1 MSLDIHDPD
10 LADYD
15 PYIWDTE
22 YFRTKQQQDQFC
34 EEKIRKLQAEA
45 SQELRNTF
53 SIGEN
58 GLLYKA
64 GQDGHQ
70 LVVPVR
76 MRGEV
81 LKMCHDIPAA
91 GHYAQL
97 HTLRKIQRNF
107 WWPKMSK
114 DVTQYVASCDICLRH
129 NPGGKRTAPMVRMPI
144 ASAPMERAHLDLI
157 GPLPRDLDGNVQ
169 PAHTYNRRQ
178 QPRGQRDSG
187 GRRLA
192 ARIA

>member
-81 LKMCHDIPAA
+81 LKCATIF
-91 GHYAQL
+91 
-97 HTLRKIQRNF
+97 QR
-107 WWPKMSK
+107 PG
-114 DVTQYVASCDICLRH
+114 TTRSCTHCEKF
-129 NPGGKRTAPMVRMPI
+129 NAT
-144 ASAPMERAHLDLI
+144 
-157 GPLPRDLDGNVQ
+157 
-169 PAHTYNRRQ
+169 
-178 QPRGQRDSG
+178 SG
-187 GRRLA
+187 GRK
-192 ARIA
+192 